1 MDWTPESGL
10 AAPRK
15 EGGHMPIKVAINGF
29 GRIGRCLARIIATG
43 VKDVELVVINSRA
56 GAEVHAH
63 LLRHDSVHGP
73 FPGTVEALPDLLVIN
88 GKDVLLTQID
98 DTPENLP
105 WRELGVEIVLES
117 TGAFRD
123 RASISGHLTAGAKRG
138 ILSAPGKKID
148 GTFVYG
154 VNHHSFDPSR
164 HFIVSNASC
173 TTNCLAPVV
182 KVLHESFEVQ
192 HGLMTTVHSYTMDQ
206 RLLDGSH
213 HDFRRGRAAAL
224 SMVPTSTGAARAV
237 TEVIPELKGRL
248 DGLAVRVPTPNV
260 SLVDFVCTVAKPTT
274 KEEVNQAF
282 VAAQEGDL
290 KGVLK
295 VSTEPL
301 VSIDFNGSPYSST
314 VDAELTN
321 VMAGNLVKV
330 MSWYDNEMGFSHR
343 MLDLAVYM
351 GTR

>member
-1 MDWTPESGL
+1 
-10 AAPRK
+10 
-15 EGGHMPIKVAINGF
+15 MPIRVAINGF
-29 GRIGRCLARIIATG
+29 GRIGRCLARIIATE
-43 VKDVELVVINSRA
+43 VKDIELLVINSRA

-73 FPGTVEALPDLLVIN
+73 FPGTVEARPDRLIIN

-98 DTPENLP
+98 DTPEKLP
-105 WRELGVEIVLES
+105 WKELGVEVVLES

-123 RASISGHLTAGAKRG
+123 RASIAGHLTAGAKRV

-154 VNHHSFDPSR
+154 VNHQTFDPSR

-182 KVLHESFEVQ
+182 KVLHENFGVQ

-213 HDFRRGRAAAL
+213 SDFRRARAAAL
-224 SMVPTSTGAARAV
+224 SMIPTSTGAARAV

-260 SLVDFVCTVAKPTT
+260 SIVDFVCTVSKTT
-274 KEEVNQAF
+274 SKEEVNQAF
-282 VAAQEGDL
+282 LAAQDGAL
-290 KGVLK
+290 QGVLK

-330 MSWYDNEMGFSHR
+330 MAWYDNEMGFSHR
-343 MLDLAVYM
+343 MLDLAVFI
-351 GTR
+351 GSN